1 MSARVD
7 AVLAGLRA
15 AATPEEHAKVRRR
28 VGGRS
33 ELVVGVRMRDVFA
46 LATAHRDAGLDEV
59 AELLDQPWYEV
70 RVVAVSI
77 LDAKARSRRA
87 TQSDRAAWASL
98 YLAGHDRID
107 TWDLVDRAA
116 PRVVGGWLLGET
128 DRSVLDRLARS
139 AAPMERR
146 TAITACFWLVRH
158 GELDDALRVAALLV
172 DDPEHLVLTNVGVAL
187 REVGRRDPGR
197 RDAFLARHGTG
208 LPAAI
213 RRTALSR

>member
-77 LDAKARSRRA
+77 LDATARSRRA

>member
-1 MSARVD
+1 M
-7 AVLAGLRA
+7 
-15 AATPEEHAKVRRR
+15 
-28 VGGRS
+28 
-33 ELVVGVRMRDVFA
+33 
-46 LATAHRDAGLDEV
+46 
-59 AELLDQPWYEV
+59 
-70 RVVAVSI
+70 
-77 LDAKARSRRA
+77 
-87 TQSDRAAWASL
+87 
-98 YLAGHDRID
+98 
-107 TWDLVDRAA
+107 
-116 PRVVGGWLLGET
+116 
-128 DRSVLDRLARS
+128 LDRLARS

-172 DDPEHLVLTNVGVAL
+172 DDPEHLVLANVGVAL